1 MAIQRNYRKPD
12 GIILAYPCNF
22 VLLFIFLGLNLSFND
37 FTPSI
42 LLALDDPILPFPF
55 LKMCL
60 GSYIGSDEGIAQN
73 PYLSPLK
80 ASDEVLRQFPSTRIM
95 VASNDPLR
103 DGSF

>member
-1 MAIQRNYRKPD
+1 MELFLLIQVKNALY
-12 GIILAYPCNF
+12 
-22 VLLFIFLGLNLSFND
+22 VLIDNIALNLSFTD
-37 FTPSI
+37 FTPST

-60 GSYIGSDEGIAQN
+60 ESYVGKNVDIAQH

-80 ASDEVLRQFPSTRIM
+80 ASDDILRQFPPTRIM
-95 VASNDPLR
+95 VASNDPIR